1 MLDTL
6 KIADI
11 LRDAGF
17 NEQQARAI
25 ADVQK
30 QAVEEGG
37 LATKADIIRL
47 EGRTGSLEERI
58 DSLEKLIKTMFSVVI
73 ALILPILLKLFIG

>member
-47 EGRTGSLEERI
+47 EGRI
-58 DSLEKLIKTMFSVVI
+58 DSLEKLFKVMFGTVI